1 MPPEAVVQK
10 WKAVYE
16 RGTIFVINRRANHST
31 MPMSVR
37 VTQQK
42 FRVFLPQ
49 EALGS
54 DKPRPDDVTAEGI
67 QEFQHHSA
75 TCRLERGSRQYET
88 AIILL
93 SDWGV
98 LFK

>member
-67 QEFQHHSA
+67 QEFH
-75 TCRLERGSRQYET
+75 
-88 AIILL
+88 IIRPLAA
-93 SDWGV
+93 SNGV
-98 LFK
+98 PDNTKRR